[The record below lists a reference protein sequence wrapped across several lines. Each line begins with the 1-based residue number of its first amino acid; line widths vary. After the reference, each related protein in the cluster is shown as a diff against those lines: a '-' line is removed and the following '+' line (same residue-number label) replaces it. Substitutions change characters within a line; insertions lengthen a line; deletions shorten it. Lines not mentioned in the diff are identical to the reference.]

1 MRSLC
6 LPLRSLKSESILS
19 SCSASL
25 SVQNA
30 LLMPNLRWKNLL
42 PPVLYYLL
50 ILSVSA
56 LPASRIKKMDDFF
69 PLPNDK
75 VLHLAVY
82 TGFGFVLG
90 GLPFPSAALGM
101 AGSLLGGLDEQSQQL
116 SPGRDVSIQDWL
128 ADILGIAIGLTL
140 RRRPR

>member
-1 MRSLC
+1 
-6 LPLRSLKSESILS
+6 
-19 SCSASL
+19 
-25 SVQNA
+25 
-30 LLMPNLRWKNLL
+30 MPNLRWKNLL

-101 AGSLLGGLDEQSQQL
+101 VGSLLGGLDEQSQRL

>member
-6 LPLRSLKSESILS
+6 LPLRSLKSGPILS

-56 LPASRIKKMDDFF
+56 LPASRVKKVDDFF

-101 AGSLLGGLDEQSQQL
+101 AGSLLGGLDEQSQRL
-116 SPGRDVSIQDWL
+116 APGRDVSIQDWL